1 MIYLELFLSFLQV
14 GLFSIGGGY
23 AALPLI
29 QNQVVTTHGWLSVTE
44 FADVVT
50 LSQMTPGPIALN
62 AATFVGTRVG
72 GGLGAIIAT
81 VGVVTPSVIIV
92 MGLAAV
98 YVTYRGH
105 GVMDG
110 ILGGLRPAVVG
121 LIGSAALTLILLA
134 VMGESGT
141 SQGLDIKA
149 LLVFGVAF
157 AILRRYRPNAIGL
170 MAVCGLVGMLV
181 YGLG

>member
-1 MIYLELFLSFLQV
+1 MIYLELFLSFFQV

-23 AALPLI
+23 ATLPLI
-29 QNQVVTTHGWLSVTE
+29 QNQVVTTNGWLSVTE

-92 MGLAAV
+92 MALAAM
-98 YVTYRGH
+98 YVKCRGH
-105 GVMDG
+105 GVLEG
-110 ILGGLRPAVVG
+110 VLYGLRPAVVG
-121 LIGSAALTLILLA
+121 LIGSAAVGLVLLA
-134 VMGESGT
+134 LTGETGGT
-141 SQGLDIKA
+141 IDLKA
-149 LLVFGVAF
+149 LVMLGLAFG
-157 AILRRYRPNAIGL
+157 AIRRYKPNAIGV
-170 MAVCGLVGMLV
+170 MVVCGLLGMMIES
-181 YGLG
+181 LG